1 MLCVNGSAGS
11 PAHSGI
17 RQAAGEEAA
26 PLPGWLLMGQLH
38 TRCLQQGK
46 QRPLPPGTN
55 TTVCG
60 HKLQMAVAHQAN
72 CRLLFP

>member
-11 PAHSGI
+11 PAHGGI

-26 PLPGWLLMGQLH
+26 PLPGRLLTGQLH

-46 QRPLPPGTN
+46 QRPLPPAPTPRSWPQTADGR
-55 TTVCG
+55 G
-60 HKLQMAVAHQAN
+60 SSS
-72 CRLLFP
+72 